1 MKKKAGAVFS
11 SVSMKVI
18 VIIIILVLPLNIIA
32 LSEASA
38 SINTTLEQVRMTEQ
52 NLADIYMADMNMRMK
67 MQPHFSII
75 LFRRIPTVSG

>member
-67 MQPHFSII
+67 KHLQ
-75 LFRRIPTVSG
+75 

>member
-67 MQPHFSII
+67 NAASLLYYFI
-75 LFRRIPTVSG
+75 